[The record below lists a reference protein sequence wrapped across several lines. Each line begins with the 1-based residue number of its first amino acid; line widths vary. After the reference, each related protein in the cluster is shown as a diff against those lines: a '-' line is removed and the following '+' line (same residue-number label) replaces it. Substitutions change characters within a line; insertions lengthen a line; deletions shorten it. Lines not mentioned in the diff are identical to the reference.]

1 MKKLTIFVIL
11 IALFAISA
19 SALSVGSPKL
29 GSENQDRVK
38 NVATTFTV
46 TNNNTVAMTGVTF
59 SFGGGAENTKY
70 LLSVSGPSSIGA
82 SSSAQ
87 YTLNGTVPLD
97 HPGIDPAS
105 FEEKEVKIGTF
116 TVTGT
121 VGSST
126 DSASS
131 DVTMQAVNQLKIKK
145 ARIECDTKSQSLDDG
160 DRVKNLKPGDDCTLE
175 IEVENEFDDNDNS
188 NQKIGDIAF
197 DNIDTTVDSSDG
209 DIDVNEDDD
218 LEDLDAND
226 EDAITVDLEID
237 EEADDGTVTI
247 DIKVT
252 GKDENGALHGESM
265 DVRLEIERLSH
276 DLQIR
281 RMEVSPAAVSNCE
294 ATRSKLTVNIL
305 NQGKRDE
312 DDVVV
317 EATIGDLQFSQ
328 KIENI
333 ELDKDDSTSVAFD
346 ITVPKDAKD
355 GIVRVDVKTYFDSVA
370 PSNSGS
376 VELNINECSE
386 DADEPVTP
394 VMDDK
399 KQTTAVV
406 AQTAPVIPQG
416 QAQAAPRKQSSFTD
430 SKAYVALLVVLSILI
445 AGAIV
450 ALVVVMSR
458 KKRVD

>member
-1 MKKLTIFVIL
+1 MKRIALFVML
-11 IALFAISA
+11 IALFAIGA
-19 SALSVGSPKL
+19 SALTVGSPKL
-29 GSENQDRVK
+29 GTENSDRVK

-46 TNNNTVAMTGVTF
+46 TNNNTAAMSGVTF
-59 SFGGGAENTKY
+59 TFGGGAENTKY
-70 LLSVSGPSSIGA
+70 ALLVSGPSSIAA
-82 SSSAQ
+82 STSAS
-87 YTLNGTVPLD
+87 YTINGTIPLD
-97 HPGIDPAS
+97 HPGVNSDL
-105 FEEKEVKIGTF
+105 EEKELKIGTL
-116 TVTGT
+116 TVSGT
-121 VGSST
+121 VGSAT
-126 DSASS
+126 ESATT

-209 DIDVNEDDD
+209 DIDINEDDD

-226 EDAITVDLEID
+226 EDSITVDVEID
-237 EEADDGTVTI
+237 DEADDGTVTI

-252 GKDENGALHGESM
+252 GKDENGALHGETM

-312 DDVVV
+312 DEVVV
-317 EATIGDLQFSQ
+317 EAIIGDLQFSQ

-346 ITVPKDAKD
+346 IPVPKDAEE

-376 VELNINECSE
+376 VELNINECS
-386 DADEPVTP
+386 A
-394 VMDDK
+394 
-399 KQTTAVV
+399 
-406 AQTAPVIPQG
+406 
-416 QAQAAPRKQSSFTD
+416 
-430 SKAYVALLVVLSILI
+430 
-445 AGAIV
+445 
-450 ALVVVMSR
+450 
-458 KKRVD
+458 